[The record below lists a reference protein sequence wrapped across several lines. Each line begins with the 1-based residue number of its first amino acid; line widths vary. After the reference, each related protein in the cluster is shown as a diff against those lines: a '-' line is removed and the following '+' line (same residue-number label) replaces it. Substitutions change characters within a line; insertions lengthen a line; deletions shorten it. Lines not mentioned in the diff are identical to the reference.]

1 MHLLSTALSFALLR
15 LATAV
20 AVPDA
25 MPAAVL
31 LQRQDTSY
39 SSSSSSNTTTE
50 TTTTTSSADTMMTT
64 PEPEVYTGVFNAG
77 GIGAGIYSLTSVSG
91 KHIQQPTSTST
102 TPTSHQITHI
112 NFTNPKPFF
121 PRHRRNRRPLTF
133 RRRRR
138 RSRWR
143 SASLRRQWR

>member
-39 SSSSSSNTTTE
+39 SSSSSNTTTE

-64 PEPEVYTGVFNAG
+64 PEPEIYTGVFNAG

-91 KHIQQPTSTST
+91 KHINNTHL
-102 TPTSHQITHI
+102 TPNCTHQFH
-112 NFTNPKPFF
+112 
-121 PRHRRNRRPLTF
+121 
-133 RRRRR
+133 
-138 RSRWR
+138 
-143 SASLRRQWR
+143 

>member
-20 AVPDA
+20 AVPDP

-64 PEPEVYTGVFNAG
+64 PEPEIYTGVFNAG

-91 KHIQQPTSTST
+91 KHIQHPQQHPPHTK
-102 TPTSHQITHI
+102 ITHI

-138 RSRWR
+138 CSRWR

>member
-39 SSSSSSNTTTE
+39 SSSSSSSNTTTE

-64 PEPEVYTGVFNAG
+64 PEPEIYTGVFNAG

-91 KHIQQPTSTST
+91 KHIHNTHL
-102 TPTSHQITHI
+102 TPNYTHQFH
-112 NFTNPKPFF
+112 
-121 PRHRRNRRPLTF
+121 
-133 RRRRR
+133 
-138 RSRWR
+138 
-143 SASLRRQWR
+143 